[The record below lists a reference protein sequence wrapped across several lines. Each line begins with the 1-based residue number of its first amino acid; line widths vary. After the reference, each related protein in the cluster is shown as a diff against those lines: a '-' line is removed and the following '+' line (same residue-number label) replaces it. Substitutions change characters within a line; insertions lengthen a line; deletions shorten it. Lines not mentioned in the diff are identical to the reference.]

1 VTDVPLRSRVVLIGG
16 PSFWFTQLGGT
27 PARRPALP
35 GSLDCDVAIVGAG
48 YTGLWTA
55 YYLKRADPGLR
66 VVVLER
72 EFAGY
77 GASGRN
83 GGWLAGAVSGMHDDA
98 TVAAIRATVDEV
110 GRVVAAEGI
119 DCAFHKG
126 GALAVATG
134 PTQLERLRQ
143 HPLAH
148 GGQWLE
154 PAELGERVRIAG
166 ALGAVFD
173 PDTARIQPA
182 ALVRGL
188 ADAVERLGVP
198 IYEGTAATAIEP
210 RVVRTAHGDVRAERI
225 VRATEGYT
233 ADLPGLKRLIIP
245 LRSTIA
251 ITEPLPDDV
260 WATIGWEGAETIADA
275 ALSYAYIQRTA
286 DGRIAIGGRGRPYYW
301 DSGSDRYGEVENWAV
316 RRLVAKLHELWPA
329 TATAAIDQAWS
340 GVFGA
345 LRDWVPM
352 VASDEASGIA
362 WAGGWVGEGVA
373 AANLGGRILRDLVRG
388 EQSDLTRLPMV
399 NRAAPRAWEPEPLR
413 LVGSHGVYWLIDQ
426 ADRQEQRTGRPSR
439 LYDVAKLISGR
450 EAE

>member
-1 VTDVPLRSRVVLIGG
+1 VLIGG
-16 PSFWFTQLGGT
+16 PSFWFTELGGT
-27 PARRPALP
+27 PQRRPALP
-35 GSLDCDVAIVGAG
+35 GSLDCDVVVVGAG

-55 YYLKRADPGLR
+55 YYLKQADPALR

-83 GGWLAGAVSGMHDDA
+83 GGWLAGAISGMHDDA
-98 TVAAIRATVDEV
+98 TVAAARETVDEV
-110 GRVVAAEGI
+110 GRVVRAEAI
-119 DCAFHKG
+119 ECAFHKG

-134 PTQLERLRQ
+134 PTQLERLRE

-148 GGQWLE
+148 GGQWLD
-154 PAELGERVRIAG
+154 PAALAERVRIAG

-173 PDTARIQPA
+173 PEVARVQPA

-188 ADAVERLGVP
+188 AAAVERLGVP
-198 IYEGTAATAIEP
+198 VYEGTAVTAIEP
-210 RVVRTAHGDVRAERI
+210 RVARTTHGDVRAAWV

-233 ADLPGLKRLIIP
+233 PGLPGLRRLIIP
-245 LRSTIA
+245 LRSTMA
-251 ITEPLPDDV
+251 ITEPLPAEA
-260 WATIGWEGAETIADA
+260 WAEIGWDGAETVADA
-275 ALSYAYIQRTA
+275 ALAYAYIQRTA

-301 DSGSDRYGEVENWAV
+301 RSGYDRYGEVENWAV
-316 RRLVAKLHELWPA
+316 RRLLAKLHDLWPA
-329 TATAAIDQAWS
+329 TREVPIAQAWS

-352 VASDEASGIA
+352 VAAEQATGLA

-373 AANLGGRILRDLVRG
+373 ASNLGGRILADLVRG
-388 EQSDLTRLPMV
+388 LDTDLTRLPFV
-399 NRAAPRAWEPEPLR
+399 NRPAPRSWEPEPLR
-413 LVGSHGVYWLIDQ
+413 MAGSHAVYWTIDQ
-426 ADRQEQRTGRPSR
+426 ADRQEARTGRRSR
-439 LYDVAKLISGR
+439 LYDLAKLVSGR